1 MVVAKPLN
9 TNQSPRRRRL
19 RTTSA
24 MKQDKQLAPNS
35 LSKAALQRNNMKAP
49 RKKVKQKVSII
60 PSDRDNSGTR
70 NILPEYQGIGVD
82 STLNLAVKSAEDDES
97 SNKVQRSTLY
107 SMDFKQNPTDVEG
120 EKSD

>member
-1 MVVAKPLN
+1 MVDAKPLN

-60 PSDRDNSGTR
+60 PSDRDHSGTR
-70 NILPEYQGIGVD
+70 NILPDYKGFGVD
-82 STLNLAVKSAEDDES
+82 STLNLVVKSSAEDEES
-97 SNKVQRSTLY
+97 SNKI
-107 SMDFKQNPTDVEG
+107 
-120 EKSD
+120 